1 MSKRLRKLRR
11 ENKCALEPLSTASTV
26 LIADITDYIRNAPVR
41 PFDQE
46 LARRDMIRM
55 LADAEARGEPPE
67 AVIGA
72 DYRLMCD
79 EIISAFP
86 PPSGRYQ
93 LLALLRGCGVCARC
107 PAAPACHVC
116 ICWMAVA
123 DSQRRA
129 SPLFLHA
136 LFCPAL
142 DHRPALPQAVCQ
154 LHPEQPQSTC
164 PAHTWASGVT
174 TFWISLSAMCSA
186 PCCSSCP
193 PRRSSHWPLCSSASM
208 ACCMPRLTDRKTPR
222 SYAGRFCRI
231 LLFLRQQGILD
242 SAR

>member
-11 ENKCALEPLSTASTV
+11 ENKRALEPLSTASTV
-26 LIADITDYIRNAPVR
+26 LIDNITDYIRSAPVR

-93 LLALLRGCGVCARC
+93 LLALLRDVAFALAVLLLTPALRAFDGWPVLTVDTGLVSFTAALFFVLLSIIVLLYRRPYVSSILSNRRALALCILGLWYEDVLDLFFHDAFRTVLFRL
-107 PAAPACHVC
+107 PAAPV
-116 ICWMAVA
+116 I
-123 DSQRRA
+123 
-129 SPLFLHA
+129 A
-136 LFCPAL
+136 LTVVFFGVYGLLYATL
-142 DHRPALPQAVCQ
+142 D
-154 LHPEQPQSTC
+154 
-164 PAHTWASGVT
+164 
-174 TFWISLSAMCSA
+174 
-186 PCCSSCP
+186 
-193 PRRSSHWPLCSSASM
+193 
-208 ACCMPRLTDRKTPR
+208 
-222 SYAGRFCRI
+222 
-231 LLFLRQQGILD
+231 
-242 SAR
+242 

>member
-11 ENKCALEPLSTASTV
+11 ENKCAVEPLSTESTV
-26 LIADITDYIRNAPVR
+26 LIDNITDYIRSAPVR

-93 LLALLRGCGVCARC
+93 LLALLRDVAFSLAVLLLQPAMFAFAGWPSLTVNIGLLFSFCTLFFVLLSVFVLLYRRPYVSSILNSRRALALCILGLWYNDVLDLFFHDAFRTVLFRL
-107 PAAPACHVC
+107 PAAPV
-116 ICWMAVA
+116 I
-123 DSQRRA
+123 
-129 SPLFLHA
+129 A
-136 LFCPAL
+136 LTVVFFVVYGLLYATL
-142 DHRPALPQAVCQ
+142 D
-154 LHPEQPQSTC
+154 
-164 PAHTWASGVT
+164 
-174 TFWISLSAMCSA
+174 
-186 PCCSSCP
+186 
-193 PRRSSHWPLCSSASM
+193 
-208 ACCMPRLTDRKTPR
+208 
-222 SYAGRFCRI
+222 
-231 LLFLRQQGILD
+231 
-242 SAR
+242 

>member
-11 ENKCALEPLSTASTV
+11 ENKRALEPLSTASTV
-26 LIADITDYIRNAPVR
+26 LIDNITDYIRSAPVR

-93 LLALLRGCGVCARC
+93 LLALLRDVAFALAVLLLTPALRAFDGWPVLTVDTGLVSFTAALFFVLLSIIVLLYRRPYVSSILSNCRAFILCILGLWYNDVMDLFFHDAFRTVLFQL
-107 PAAPACHVC
+107 PAAPV
-116 ICWMAVA
+116 I
-123 DSQRRA
+123 
-129 SPLFLHA
+129 A
-136 LFCPAL
+136 LIVVFFGVYGLLYATL
-142 DHRPALPQAVCQ
+142 D
-154 LHPEQPQSTC
+154 
-164 PAHTWASGVT
+164 
-174 TFWISLSAMCSA
+174 
-186 PCCSSCP
+186 
-193 PRRSSHWPLCSSASM
+193 
-208 ACCMPRLTDRKTPR
+208 
-222 SYAGRFCRI
+222 
-231 LLFLRQQGILD
+231 
-242 SAR
+242 

>member
-11 ENKCALEPLSTASTV
+11 ENKRALEPLSTASTV
-26 LIADITDYIRNAPVR
+26 LIDNITDYIRSAPVR

-93 LLALLRGCGVCARC
+93 LLALLRDVAFALAVLLLTPALRAFDGWPVLTVDTGLVSFTAALFFVLLSIIVLLYRRPYVSSILNSRRALALCILGLWYNDVMDLFFHDAFRTVLFQL
-107 PAAPACHVC
+107 PAAPV
-116 ICWMAVA
+116 I
-123 DSQRRA
+123 
-129 SPLFLHA
+129 A
-136 LFCPAL
+136 LIVVFFGVYGLLYATL
-142 DHRPALPQAVCQ
+142 D
-154 LHPEQPQSTC
+154 
-164 PAHTWASGVT
+164 
-174 TFWISLSAMCSA
+174 
-186 PCCSSCP
+186 
-193 PRRSSHWPLCSSASM
+193 
-208 ACCMPRLTDRKTPR
+208 
-222 SYAGRFCRI
+222 
-231 LLFLRQQGILD
+231 
-242 SAR
+242 

>member
-11 ENKCALEPLSTASTV
+11 ENKRALEPLSTASTV
-26 LIADITDYIRNAPVR
+26 LIADITDYIRSAPVR

-93 LLALLRGCGVCARC
+93 LLALLRDVAFSLAVLLLQPAMFAYAGWPSLTVNVGLLFSFCTLFFVLLSIIVLLYRRPYVSSILSNRRALALCILGLWYEDVLDLFFHDAFRTVLFRL
-107 PAAPACHVC
+107 PAAPV
-116 ICWMAVA
+116 I
-123 DSQRRA
+123 
-129 SPLFLHA
+129 A
-136 LFCPAL
+136 LTVVFFGVYGLLYATL
-142 DHRPALPQAVCQ
+142 D
-154 LHPEQPQSTC
+154 
-164 PAHTWASGVT
+164 
-174 TFWISLSAMCSA
+174 
-186 PCCSSCP
+186 
-193 PRRSSHWPLCSSASM
+193 
-208 ACCMPRLTDRKTPR
+208 
-222 SYAGRFCRI
+222 
-231 LLFLRQQGILD
+231 
-242 SAR
+242 